1 MHLLEAQD
9 QGVLV
14 LTMLTI
20 IGVEANIGKTT
31 EVQVEKREVELIG
44 MRGLLEN
51 HHVVTRRIAVETM
64 KEKGVD
70 MIVLGGHLVCCMFAL

>member
-20 IGVEANIGKTT
+20 IGVEANIGKAT
-31 EVQVEKREVELIG
+31 EVQVEK
-44 MRGLLEN
+44 
-51 HHVVTRRIAVETM
+51 
-64 KEKGVD
+64 
-70 MIVLGGHLVCCMFAL
+70 